1 MISTILCDLDGVVW
15 LAHRPIEGAPS
26 AIASLQAAGR
36 RVLFVTN
43 NSAATVATQEAA
55 LAAIGVDAT
64 GSVVS
69 SAMAAAA
76 LVEPGERVLVAG
88 GPGLVEALD
97 ARGVEVVVNDGTLD
111 RPTIEAAP
119 FDAVITGLHRDFDYP
134 RLASAAAAVHVGAR
148 LIGTNSD
155 PTYPTPAGLDP
166 GGGSILAAIAT
177 AALVEPVV
185 AGKPHQ
191 PMASL
196 IAALLGS
203 SATPYDPQTVLM
215 VGDRM
220 DTDGSFA
227 VTMGCRFALVRSGST
242 PPGAV
247 VADLPADALDLAD
260 LRAVA
265 DVVLADTI

>member
-1 MISTILCDLDGVVW
+1 MISTVLCDLDGVVW
-15 LAHRPIEGAPS
+15 LAHRPIDGSTE
-26 AIASLQAAGR
+26 AIAALQAAGR

-69 SAMAAAA
+69 SAMAAAL

-88 GPGLVEALD
+88 GPGVVEALQ

-111 RPTIEAAP
+111 RSTIEAAP
-119 FDAVITGLHRDFDYP
+119 FDAVVTGLHRDFDYA
-134 RLASAAAAVHVGAR
+134 RLRSAAAAVHVGAR

-155 PTYPTPAGLDP
+155 PTYPTPDGLDP

-177 AALVEPVV
+177 AGLVEPVI
-185 AGKPHQ
+185 AGKPYQ

-196 IAALLGS
+196 ITTLLGTPT
-203 SATPYDPQTVLM
+203 TPYDPATVMM

-227 VTMGCRFALVRSGST
+227 IELGCRFALVRSGST
-242 PPGAV
+242 LPGAKV
-247 VADLPADALDLAD
+247 EGLPPDALDVADLQAVSSAV
-260 LRAVA
+260 LRG
-265 DVVLADTI
+265 DD

>member
-15 LAHRPIEGAPS
+15 LAHRPIAGSTE
-26 AIASLQAAGR
+26 AIAALQAAGR

-43 NSAATVATQEAA
+43 NSAATIATQEAA
-55 LAAIGVDAT
+55 LAAIGVDAA

-69 SAMAAAA
+69 SAMAAAL

-88 GPGLVEALD
+88 GPGLVEALQG
-97 ARGVEVVVNDGTLD
+97 RGCEVVLNDGTLD
-111 RPTIEAAP
+111 RPAIESAP
-119 FDAVITGLHRDFDYP
+119 FDAVVTGLHRDFDYA
-134 RLASAAAAVHVGAR
+134 RLTSAAAAVHLGAR

-177 AALVEPVV
+177 AALVEPVI
-185 AGKPHQ
+185 AGKPYK

-196 IAALLGS
+196 IATLLTTPT
-203 SATPYDPQTVLM
+203 APYDAATVMM

-227 VTMGCRFALVRSGST
+227 SELGCRFALVRSGST
-242 PPGAV
+242 PPGAD
-247 VADLPADALDLAD
+247 VAGLPADALDVAD
-260 LRAVA
+260 LRSVSSALLAA
-265 DVVLADTI
+265 DD